1 MSKQVKRF
9 LLVGRVVR
17 KKLTRATQQK
27 LEAVKERRQRSNCTA
42 AIFFGPIFV
51 FNQGT
56 ELVFAGFLTL
66 VSLYFVLARVLD
78 SGQSLLISWF
88 SCFSHTSSL
97 LGSQVNNGRFGTNL
111 GILSDCAGWIVKVTK
126 KRGNKYYSFISTTLD
141 TVSVLQQDQ
150 GGIVSVRAR

>member
-1 MSKQVKRF
+1 M
-9 LLVGRVVR
+9 GRVAR
-17 KKLTRATQQK
+17 EKLTKATELR
-27 LEAVKERRQRSNCTA
+27 LEAVKESKQRSNFTA

-88 SCFSHTSSL
+88 SCFSHKSSL
-97 LGSQVNNGRFGTNL
+97 LCSLLSNGRFDSKL
-111 GILSDCAGWIVKVTK
+111 GIISDNLSRKDLF
-126 KRGNKYYSFISTTLD
+126 RLLHSE
-141 TVSVLQQDQ
+141 Q
-150 GGIVSVRAR
+150 G